1 MDRYEAVELLDDP
14 SLPQAVVADAYRDLA
29 RTHRWLGN
37 TGAILR
43 RLKSGSAQSVL
54 DLGCGQGAL
63 LEEIHEKLGLRVIG
77 FDLRAAPES
86 TPVPILKGN
95 AVTDPLPSAD
105 VALAVCMVHHLSEA
119 EIVALIRNVSRASRR
134 LIILD
139 LVRHWLPLW
148 LFRIFVSPFLTRIN
162 AADGVTSVR
171 RAYTPAELSG
181 IVASAVEGTG
191 ARVRHT
197 VAPFY
202 IRQIVE
208 ISW

>member
-1 MDRYEAVELLDDP
+1 
-14 SLPQAVVADAYRDLA
+14 
-29 RTHRWLGN
+29 
-37 TGAILR
+37 
-43 RLKSGSAQSVL
+43 
-54 DLGCGQGAL
+54 L

-105 VALAVCMVHHLSEA
+105 VTLAVCMVHHLSEA
-119 EIVALIRNVSRASRR
+119 EIVALIRNVSRASHR

-162 AADGVTSVR
+162 AVDGVTSVR
-171 RAYTPAELSG
+171 RAYTPAELSR
-181 IVASAVEGTG
+181 IVATAVEGTG

>member
-1 MDRYEAVELLDDP
+1 MDRHEAVELLDDP

-37 TGAILR
+37 TRAILR
-43 RLKSGSAQSVL
+43 RLKGGSAKSVL

-105 VALAVCMVHHLSEA
+105 VTLAVCMVHHLSEA
-119 EIVALIRNVSRASRR
+119 EIVALIRNVSRSCPRF
-134 LIILD
+134 II
-139 LVRHWLPLW
+139 
-148 LFRIFVSPFLTRIN
+148 
-162 AADGVTSVR
+162 
-171 RAYTPAELSG
+171 
-181 IVASAVEGTG
+181 
-191 ARVRHT
+191 
-197 VAPFY
+197 
-202 IRQIVE
+202 
-208 ISW
+208 